1 MATDQP
7 PFEGEPRTDREWRIL
22 YDWRLRQVENRLG
35 ALAETMVTTLLTII
49 AGVVIYLLTT
59 QGGGPAG

>member
-22 YDWRLRQVENRLG
+22 YDWRLRQVENRLD
-35 ALAETMVTTLLTII
+35 ALTKTMVTTLLTII